1 MRRAPWWRVA
11 AGYAAGLILGALA
24 WQIIGWHSSIQV
36 FVPLTATLSQVGQMF
51 ADGTLPSAMATSF
64 ASYAV
69 GLAVSIVLGGVGGVV
84 LARRRLLRIALEPY
98 LMATYAAP
106 MIALIPFLLAL
117 LGFGFWPK
125 VVVIVVFAFFPI
137 LLNTQRGAMSV
148 PTELLEVA
156 RVYRSPERK
165 VWTQLI
171 VPYTVPYLMT
181 GVRQGLARGLVGMIA
196 SDFFLSST
204 GLGSLLIVQSERFQT
219 AQMLATTLVITLVG
233 VVLMALGRLVER
245 HFARWRVAG

>member
-1 MRRAPWWRVA
+1 MKRAPWWRVA
-11 AGYAAGLILGALA
+11 AAYALGIMLGALA
-24 WQIIGWHSSIQV
+24 WQFVGWHSSIQV
-36 FVPLTATLSQVGQMF
+36 FVPLSSTLDQLGHMF
-51 ADGTLPSAMATSF
+51 SDGALPSAMATSF
-64 ASYAV
+64 ASYVV
-69 GLAVSIVLGGVGGVV
+69 GLAISIVLGGLGGVL

-125 VVVIVVFAFFPI
+125 VIVIVVFAFFPI

-148 PTELLEVA
+148 PAGLLEVA
-156 RVYRSPERK
+156 RVYRTPERK
-165 VWTQLI
+165 MWTQLV

-181 GVRQGLARGLVGMIA
+181 GIRQGLARGLVGMIA

-204 GLGSLLIVQSERFQT
+204 GLGSLLIQQSESFQT

-233 VVLMALGRLVER
+233 VVLMAIGRLIER
-245 HFARWRVAG
+245 HFARWRDVG

>member
-1 MRRAPWWRVA
+1 MTRGRWWRIA
-11 AGYAAGLILGALA
+11 LDYAVGIIVGALA
-24 WQIIGWHSSIQV
+24 WQLIGWHSSIQV
-36 FVPLTATLSQVGQMF
+36 FVPLTSTLGQLGQMF
-51 ADGTLPSAMATSF
+51 SNGTLPSAMATSF
-64 ASYAV
+64 ASFAV
-69 GLAVSIVLGGVGGVV
+69 GLAISIVIGGLGGVL
-84 LARRRLLRIALEPY
+84 LARRRLLRVALEPY

-148 PTELLEVA
+148 PVELLEVA
-156 RVYRSPERK
+156 RVYRTPERK
-165 VWTQLI
+165 IWTQLL

-181 GVRQGLARGLVGMIA
+181 GIRQGLARGLVGMIA

-204 GLGSLLIVQSERFQT
+204 GLGSLLIQQSESFQT

-233 VVLMALGRLVER
+233 VLLMAVGRLVER
-245 HFARWRVAG
+245 HFARWRIAG